1 MKSKKNIILWID
13 DEIDLLESHIIY
25 LTDKGYSVVTSNS
38 GEDAI
43 LYCNENVVDLVLLDE
58 MMTGIDGIETLK
70 RLKVANPNLPIIMV
84 TRNEEEDL
92 IEEALSEKIS
102 YYLTKPVNPS
112 QILIACKKV
121 LDNKQIIEDA
131 QIKKFLDY
139 TRYLQNIDCNSLDYK
154 GWAEEFQTICDW
166 SLIIDN
172 FNNIDFKNILE
183 SEKEVL
189 NNNFSKYI
197 VHNYKSWFDDQLSRP
212 ILSCDI
218 FDKTLKPI
226 ISENRKLIFIIIDCF
241 RLDQWKQISSLLD
254 SNYDIN
260 EGIHYSI
267 LPTATPFARN
277 AIFSGMMPLDIK
289 NNCSDIWNKMISENK
304 LNSYE
309 DELFRKCLDD
319 NNFSNKSL
327 HYEKISN
334 YDEGIRFY
342 NRINDFKD
350 IDILSIVVNFVDIL
364 GHSRSESN
372 VLKELIP
379 NESAYRLSVYN
390 WFKNSWLK
398 DCIYKFQDWD
408 ADIVITSDH
417 GNRMVSKPTLVKA
430 DHTASQ
436 GIRYKYGRNLNI
448 NHKEVFKIENPHDY
462 FLPMFDVNTQ
472 YIIARDSKF
481 FVYSNQYNKYSNII
495 KNSFQHGGISM
506 EEMIVPLVS
515 LKKKK

>member
-1 MKSKKNIILWID
+1 MNKKNTILWID

-25 LTDKGYSVVTSNS
+25 LTNKGYSVVTANS

-43 LYCNENVVDLVLLDE
+43 IYCREHDIDLVLLDE

-70 RLKVANPNLPIIMV
+70 RLKVTNPHLPIIMV

-121 LDNKQIIEDA
+121 LDNKKIIEDA
-131 QIKKFLDY
+131 QIKKFLDF
-139 TRYLQNIDCNSLDYK
+139 TRYLQNIDYNNLDYNDWIK
-154 GWAEEFQTICDW
+154 EYQKICDW
-166 SLIIDN
+166 ALIIDN
-172 FNNIDFKNILE
+172 FSNIDLKNILE
-183 SEKEVL
+183 AEREVL

-197 VHNYKSWFDDQLSRP
+197 VQNYKSWFKDTSHRP
-212 ILSCDI
+212 TLSCDI
-218 FDKTLKPI
+218 FDRKLKPI
-226 ISENRKLIFIIIDCF
+226 IRNNKKLIFIIIDCF
-241 RLDQWKQISSLLD
+241 RLDQWKQISSLLN
-254 SNYDIN
+254 SEYEISEDI
-260 EGIHYSI
+260 HFSI
-267 LPTATPFARN
+267 IPTATPFARN

-289 NNCSDIWNKMISENK
+289 NNYPDIWNKMISENK

-309 DELFRKCLDD
+309 DKLFRKCLDR
-319 NNFSNKSL
+319 NNFSDKSI

-334 YDEGIRFY
+334 YDEGIKFY

-350 IDILSIVVNFVDIL
+350 IDILAIVVNFVDIL

-398 DCIYKFQDWD
+398 DCLYKFQSWD
-408 ADIVITSDH
+408 AEIIITSDH

-448 NHKEVFKIENPHDY
+448 NSKEVFKVETPHDY
-462 FLPMFDVNTQ
+462 LLPMFDVNTQ
-472 YIIARDSKF
+472 YIIARDNKF

-495 KNSFQHGGISM
+495 KNTFQHGGISL
-506 EEMIVPLVS
+506 EEMIVPLIS